1 MTKLTSKQE
10 SFCQAILAGLNQ
22 SNAYRKAYDCR
33 GMKAETIHV
42 RACELRND
50 SKIAVRIEA
59 LMKPVIA
66 GAQMSRAEA
75 LSIAAM
81 VGRHDAR
88 KMFDRHGNPKE
99 ITELEENEA
108 MSIEG
113 FEFYEA
119 FAGNGESRKAVGYTK
134 KFKLRDRLKA
144 IELIAK
150 IRGYYR
156 DEEEGDVSKVPP
168 RVEVVFVDATGANV
182 HVNMDKH
189 RVKPKVQFVG

>member
-1 MTKLTSKQE
+1 
-10 SFCQAILAGLNQ
+10 
-22 SNAYRKAYDCR
+22 
-33 GMKAETIHV
+33 MKAETIHV

-66 GAQMSRAEA
+66 AAQMSRAEA
-75 LSIAAM
+75 LSIATM
-81 VGRHDAR
+81 VGRHDPG
-88 KMFDRHGNPKE
+88 KMFDTHGNPKE
-99 ITELEENEA
+99 IHELDENER
-108 MSIEG
+108 MSIES
-113 FEFYEA
+113 FEFYED
-119 FAGNGESRKAVGYTK
+119 FAGKGESRKAVGYTK

-156 DEEEGDVSKVPP
+156 DEEDGNETKIPP
-168 RVEVVFVDATGANV
+168 RVEVVFVDAAGANV
-182 HVNMDKH
+182 QVNMGQP